1 MSNRPVA
8 KSAFEG
14 LRPTILRQPSRSPV
28 PAEAEARLLEKAEPT
43 AVPLEIQTDAAPVS
57 AAMKENVRQSSVIA
71 ISAQAASETA
81 ATKET
86 TPPLLQ
92 KKRREVRELVSFR
105 LPLSLRE
112 KLASAAEKHEISQT
126 DLICESIEL
135 NIQRYL

>member
-28 PAEAEARLLEKAEPT
+28 TAEAEARLLETSGEGKQTLQVPIPVIREPEPISIA
-43 AVPLEIQTDAAPVS
+43 AVEAPEPVIV
-57 AAMKENVRQSSVIA
+57 KEAPSSVPTYT
-71 ISAQAASETA
+71 SA
-81 ATKET
+81 
-86 TPPLLQ
+86 PLLQ
-92 KKRREVRELVSFR
+92 KKRREIRELVSFR

-112 KLASAAEKHEISQT
+112 KLATAAEKHEISQT